1 MLSNVFS
8 CWQKAIGI
16 FIFPNTNYGDTKT
29 LNPWMIRRRLY
40 FHNVTF
46 LFEKTRQILMYKGM
60 NIVWIMVTKPRI
72 NSRPSDIII
81 NFLFLR
87 INYHL
92 IIKMSPWRTDQGQS
106 GTPDRHTHSPHKH
119 YLKGFQ
125 VVIGLLSFE
134 IKKREVAIYTYYSS
148 DVLGQR

>member
-1 MLSNVFS
+1 MLSNDFS

-46 LFEKTRQILMYKGM
+46 FIYDNKTNSYVQGNEYCFDYG
-60 NIVWIMVTKPRI
+60 NETWI
-72 NSRPSDIII
+72 NSKPSNLII

-92 IIKMSPWRTDQGQS
+92 AIKMSPCRTDQGQ
-106 GTPDRHTHSPHKH
+106 TCTQDRHTLHIPPHKH
-119 YLKGFQ
+119 YLKGVQ

-134 IKKREVAIYTYYSS
+134 IKKEICS
-148 DVLGQR
+148 LHILL

>member
-1 MLSNVFS
+1 MLSNIDFA
-8 CWQKAIGI
+8 CCQKAIGT
-16 FIFPNTNYGDTKT
+16 FIFPNTTCGDT
-29 LNPWMIRRRLY
+29 LNPWMIRCRLY
-40 FHNVTF
+40 LHNVTY

-72 NSRPSDIII
+72 NSQPSDIII

>member
-1 MLSNVFS
+1 MNSYVQGNEYYFD
-8 CWQKAIGI
+8 
-16 FIFPNTNYGDTKT
+16 YGNET
-29 LNPWMIRRRLY
+29 W
-40 FHNVTF
+40 
-46 LFEKTRQILMYKGM
+46 
-60 NIVWIMVTKPRI
+60 I
-72 NSRPSDIII
+72 NSQPSNLII